1 MTIKKS
7 VRIGLAESYETYFTQ
22 VSLLPGLIASE
33 GEILY
38 DRRNLIKRMTLENDC
53 GTTIQ
58 IVVKKFRTLGFLRG
72 FIDLNF
78 RNSKAFRSMN
88 NAKRLLELGV
98 QTPDPIG
105 CIEHHEFNCVRQ
117 SYYISR
123 FWEHNYDLGTLLYR
137 DISIEPDSQMILGAL
152 ASFTV
157 KQHDCGILHLDYNP
171 GNILTRLNG
180 DKIDFSLVD
189 LNRIRFTQLGW
200 KARISGLVRLSLCPD
215 KMRIIGS
222 HYAKNC
228 GINQNEFCRQL
239 EQAHSQ
245 FWNKRMLQKRMLSVF
260 K

>member
-1 MTIKKS
+1 M
-7 VRIGLAESYETYFTQ
+7 R
-22 VSLLPGLIASE
+22 VSLTDNYQSYFNKVTLLPEMISSE
-33 GEILY
+33 GEILHN
-38 DRRNLIKRMTLENDC
+38 DRNLTKKMIIEDDHEKP
-53 GTTIQ
+53 IQ
-58 IVVKKFRTLGFLRG
+58 IVVKAFRKPDLLRG

-98 QTPDPIG
+98 HTPDPIG
-105 CIEHHEFNCVRQ
+105 CIELLEFNCVRQ

-137 DISIEPDSQMILGAL
+137 DISIEPDSHMILGAL

-157 KQHDCGILHLDYNP
+157 KQHVCGILHLDYNP

-228 GINQNEFCRQL
+228 GVNQNEFCRQL

-245 FWNKRMLQKRMLSVF
+245 FWNKRMLQKRMLSMF

>member
-1 MTIKKS
+1 MRVSLTDNYQSFFNK
-7 VRIGLAESYETYFTQ
+7 
-22 VSLLPGLIASE
+22 VSLLPEMISSE
-33 GEILY
+33 GEILH
-38 DRRNLIKRMTLENDC
+38 DRRNLIKRMTLKNDC
-53 GTTIQ
+53 GTKIQ
-58 IVVKKFRTLGFLRG
+58 IVVKKFRTPGFLRG

-98 QTPDPIG
+98 RTPDPIG
-105 CIEHHEFNCVRQ
+105 YIEHLEFNSVRQ
-117 SYYISR
+117 CYYISR

-137 DISIEPDSQMILGAL
+137 DISIESDSQMILEAL
-152 ASFTV
+152 ARFTV
-157 KQHDCGILHLDYNP
+157 MQHDCGILHLDYNP

-228 GINQNEFCRQL
+228 GVNQNEFCRQL
-239 EQAHSQ
+239 EQAHRQ
-245 FWNKRMLQKRMLSVF
+245 FWNKRMLQKRMLSMF

>member
-1 MTIKKS
+1 
-7 VRIGLAESYETYFTQ
+7 
-22 VSLLPGLIASE
+22 
-33 GEILY
+33 
-38 DRRNLIKRMTLENDC
+38 MTLENDC
-53 GTTIQ
+53 GKSIQ
-58 IVVKKFRTLGFLRG
+58 IVVKKFRTPGFLRG
-72 FIDLNF
+72 FIDLNI

-88 NAKRLLELGV
+88 NAKLLLELGV

-105 CIEHHEFNCVRQ
+105 CIEYREFNCVRQ
-117 SYYISR
+117 GYYISR
-123 FWEHNYDLGTLLYR
+123 FYEHNYDLGKLLYQ
-137 DISIEPDSQMILGAL
+137 DINIEPDSQMILGAL

-189 LNRIRFTQLGW
+189 LNRIKFTQLGW
-200 KARISGLVRLSLCPD
+200 KERISGLVRLSLCPG
-215 KMRIIGS
+215 KMKVIGS
-222 HYAKNC
+222 YYAKNC

-245 FWNKRMLQKRMLSVF
+245 FWNKRMLQKRMFSMF